1 MTLPVRFRSGQ
12 AAQDEVI
19 QIRTRL
25 LLLFTATVFALVIG
39 CSGSDLEPTA
49 EPTPESPSLDEV
61 LSSIERGIEEI
72 RGIDTP
78 PPVHYRFVDE
88 QGMRDRLAQEFKDP
102 EIVSQIDHESTLL
115 KLLGVIPQDSDL
127 AETYDEILGSQVLG
141 LYDPEKEEFFVLGDV
156 STELD
161 GEAQLTYAHEYVHR
175 LQDAAFDLES
185 IEELANNDDMSIAI
199 SALIEGDATTAQTQY
214 MLANFD
220 FAELSAI
227 LQQALEAQGELPESP
242 YFLQQSLEFPYTEG
256 AKFVAALIAGGDFSP
271 VDDAFGRLPLSTEQ
285 ILHPEKYLQNE
296 EPLEVDV
303 PDDLADGWTV
313 DSENVLGEFFLKT
326 WLEAIGSDNAG
337 VAAAGWGGDAYAIFE
352 SENEEQA
359 LVVFTE
365 WDTSDDAREF
375 MFEMSQTF
383 GENQEIVSESSGLP
397 GILEAWSGPGGYMVI
412 SRWEFEESA
421 EQVRIVVAPDG
432 ATAHMLSHVLV
443 PAK

>member
-1 MTLPVRFRSGQ
+1 
-12 AAQDEVI
+12 
-19 QIRTRL
+19 
-25 LLLFTATVFALVIG
+25 
-39 CSGSDLEPTA
+39 
-49 EPTPESPSLDEV
+49 
-61 LSSIERGIEEI
+61 
-72 RGIDTP
+72 
-78 PPVHYRFVDE
+78 
-88 QGMRDRLAQEFKDP
+88 MRDRLAEEFEDP
-102 EIVSQIDHESTLL
+102 EIIAQIDHESALL
-115 KLLGVIPQDSDL
+115 KLLGVIPQNSDL
-127 AETYDEILGSQVLG
+127 AETYDELLGSQVLG
-141 LYDPEKEEFFVLGDV
+141 LYDPEKEEFFVLGDD
-156 STELD
+156 SSELD

-175 LQDAAFDLES
+175 LQDAAFDLEAV
-185 IEELANNDDMSIAI
+185 EELANNDDMSIAI

-227 LQQALEAQGELPESP
+227 LQDALEAQGNLPESP

-271 VDDAFGRLPLSTEQ
+271 VDDAFERPPLSTEQ

-303 PDDLADGWTV
+303 PDDLADGWRV

-352 SENEEQA
+352 SESEEQA

-365 WDTSDDAREF
+365 WDTSEDAREF

-383 GENQEIVSESSGLP
+383 DENQEIVSESSGLP

-412 SRWEFEESA
+412 SRWEFEDSA

-432 ATAHMLSHVLV
+432 TTAHLLSQVLV
-443 PAK
+443 PAE